1 MATYYELLK
10 HPKWQEKRLR
20 ILERDRFACTEC
32 FDTTSTLHVHHA
44 YYEKGLAPWEYPDE
58 SLETLCES
66 CHEMAGEEDLERAR
80 QIGQLDGYQRRVVRG
95 VALAIWMQAHMQAP
109 IDVAFCAIAEGI
121 ALAFG
126 TNLEVVLKIAK
137 DDGTVTGE
145 RISDRLWELI
155 EAKHQLL
162 AQKE

>member
-1 MATYYELLK
+1 
-10 HPKWQEKRLR
+10 
-20 ILERDRFACTEC
+20 
-32 FDTTSTLHVHHA
+32 
-44 YYEKGLAPWEYPDE
+44 
-58 SLETLCES
+58 
-66 CHEMAGEEDLERAR
+66 
-80 QIGQLDGYQRRVVRG
+80 
-95 VALAIWMQAHMQAP
+95 
-109 IDVAFCAIAEGI
+109 VAFCAIAEGI